1 MIEAQCTIC
10 QLAIIKDFGTNLDSK
25 NLKRT
30 QSRSEENPFEE
41 NNIED
46 ADLDALDGVD
56 KIKED
61 FAINV
66 L

>member
-1 MIEAQCTIC
+1 MEE
-10 QLAIIKDFGTNLDSK
+10 SK
-25 NLKRT
+25 
-30 QSRSEENPFEE
+30 
-41 NNIED
+41 IED